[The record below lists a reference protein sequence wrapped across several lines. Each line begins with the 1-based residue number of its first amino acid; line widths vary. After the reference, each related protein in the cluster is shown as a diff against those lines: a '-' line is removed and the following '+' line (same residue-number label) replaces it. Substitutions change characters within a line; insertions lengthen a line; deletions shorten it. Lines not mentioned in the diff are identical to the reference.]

1 METDSSS
8 EHDEGTPKEP
18 YILTLKQSKF
28 SEVSIE
34 AVKDLLNFELS
45 FSDGIQTYDS
55 NLNLYKLYDPLDDSF
70 KCLLDD
76 LKNISSTSSFDLTET
91 RIDSKIHH
99 GNGTDLSQFMIC
111 KKKVPNY
118 IRILRITESL
128 KVCSRV
134 S

>member
-1 METDSSS
+1 METDSSY

-28 SEVSIE
+28 SEGSIE
-34 AVKDLLNFELS
+34 AVKDLLNFGLS
-45 FSDGIQTYDS
+45 FSDGIQTHES

-76 LKNISSTSSFDLTET
+76 LKNISCNSSFDLSET
-91 RIDSKIHH
+91 RIDSKIHLVSR
-99 GNGTDLSQFMIC
+99 TDLSQFMIC

-118 IRILRITESL
+118 IRILSIKKSL
-128 KVCSRV
+128 KSLE
-134 S
+134 